1 MYLSL
6 SIPLPLTRLSCPL
19 EAEIMTNY
27 ASSFMQTLVGRG
39 FLYQCT
45 DEAGLDELAQS
56 NKLVGYIG
64 FDCTAPSLHVGSLVQ
79 IMMLRHLQQ
88 SGGTPIVLL
97 GGGTTKIG
105 DPSGKDKSRQMLT
118 QEKIDSNK
126 DGIKRVFAQFL
137 SFEGDNA
144 AIMVDNDDWLSNLG
158 YLEFLRLVGTEF
170 TINRMVTMETVK
182 RRLENEQPMTFLEF
196 NYPLLQ
202 SYDFVEL
209 FRRHNCRLQLGG
221 SDQWGNITTGVDL
234 TRRMEGGECFGFTTP
249 LITTAS
255 GGKMG
260 KTADGAVWLNGD
272 PSLGQDFTRSPYEYW
287 QFWRNTE
294 DADVGKFL
302 RLFTDM
308 TEQDVASLEALEG
321 ADINTAKI
329 ALANAAT
336 TLLHGA
342 DAAKLSESTAQ
353 QTFVSG
359 ETAAGLPS
367 VDVTM
372 AELEGMGILIA
383 ATTVG
388 LAGSNGEARRHIK
401 QGALKLNDV
410 KVETHELSL
419 QTSDIL
425 DGVVKISIGKKKHAL
440 LKITDV

>member
-1 MYLSL
+1 
-6 SIPLPLTRLSCPL
+6 
-19 EAEIMTNY
+19 MTTY
-27 ASSFMQTLVGRG
+27 TSTFMQTLVGRG

-45 DEAGLDELAQS
+45 DEAGLDKLAQTDG
-56 NKLVGYIG
+56 LVGYIG

-105 DPSGKDKSRQMLT
+105 DPSDKDKSRPILT
-118 QEKIDSNK
+118 PERIQENK
-126 DGIKRVFAQFL
+126 DGIRRVFARFL
-137 SFEGDNA
+137 DFDGPNA
-144 AIMVDNDDWLSNLG
+144 AIMVDNDDWLGNLG
-158 YLEFLRLVGTEF
+158 YLDFLRLVGKEF
-170 TINRMVTMETVK
+170 TVNRMVTMETVK

-209 FRRHNCRLQLGG
+209 YKRHNCRLQLGG

-234 TRRMEGGECFGFTTP
+234 TRRMEGGECYGFTTP

-272 PSLGQDFTRSPYEYW
+272 PSLGENFTRSPYEYW

-308 TEQDVASLEALEG
+308 PEGDVAKLEALEG
-321 ADINTAKI
+321 AQINTAKI

-336 TLLHGA
+336 SLLHGE
-342 DAAKLSESTAQ
+342 DAAKTAEAAAQ
-353 QTFVSG
+353 QTF
-359 ETAAGLPS
+359 AGGTSKDLPS
-367 VDVTM
+367 VDIT
-372 AELEGMGILIA
+372 ASELEGMGILNA
-383 ATTVG
+383 ATLVS

-401 QGALKLNDV
+401 QGALKLNDK
-410 KVETHELSL
+410 KVETHELTLSAADL
-419 QTSDIL
+419 I
-425 DGVVKISIGKKKHAL
+425 DGVIKISVGKKKHAL
-440 LKITDV
+440 LKITDA